1 MPNCSNIVENTVWN
15 IHSTMNLIK
24 VICFCLL
31 LYVLGYSVGGDNS
44 SSNFYQVKRYL
55 HNLLLQNYSKD
66 IHPVLD
72 HKKPVTIYVV
82 VFLKAIINYD
92 EIGGTLSMSLG
103 LELSWTDE
111 LLKWNPASYHN
122 ISALRIPSSEVW
134 TPRLFS
140 PNAFDT
146 FSIDMDNSR
155 SVVYLCNGTSK
166 YTVGVRS
173 STLCS
178 PNSRYF
184 PFDTQKCHIEI
195 VTLATYY
202 EEIFVANHVNE
213 HVFEE
218 NPVWKLESIKLFVD
232 NDEEMYTS
240 VLRIIIKIQRRHSF
254 FMVNIF
260 APIIFLAFVNLF
272 VFMLPVESGERV
284 SYAITVLLSFTVFL
298 SLLTD
303 YIPKSSLTISLFS
316 IYMFTVLAY
325 SSLITLSVV
334 IISDIHFTVEGQSP
348 KSILS
353 RMVVGIM
360 RGPKTKIRNVV
371 TEVTPTDIHTDNEEK
386 QTNYS
391 DTDYKTISC
400 TLDKVFINVYA
411 ILFVLITIF
420 FMTFIGV
427 EPQAEQN

>member
-1 MPNCSNIVENTVWN
+1 
-15 IHSTMNLIK
+15 MNLIK
-24 VICFCLL
+24 GICFGLL
-31 LYVLGYSVGGDNS
+31 LYVLGYSIGEDTL
-44 SSNFYQVKRYL
+44 SSNFYQVKRNL
-55 HNLLLQNYSKD
+55 HAFVLQNYSKD

-72 HKKPVTIYVV
+72 HKKPVTISVI
-82 VFLKAIINYD
+82 VFPKAIINYD

-111 LLKWNPASYHN
+111 LLRWDPASFHN
-122 ISALRIPSSEVW
+122 ISALRIPSSKVW
-134 TPRLFS
+134 TPSLFG

-146 FSIDMDNSR
+146 FSIDADNSR
-155 SVVYLCNGTSK
+155 SVVYLYDGTSK
-166 YTVGVRS
+166 YAVGVRS

-178 PNSRYF
+178 PISRYF
-184 PFDTQKCHIEI
+184 PFDTQTCHIEI

-202 EEIFVANHVNE
+202 EEIFVTDHVKE
-213 HVFEE
+213 HLFEE
-218 NPVWKLESIKLFVD
+218 NPIWKLQSIKIFVD
-232 NDEEMYTS
+232 NDEKTYAS
-240 VLRIIIKIQRRHSF
+240 VLRIMVKLQRRHSF

-260 APIIFLAFVNLF
+260 APVVFLAFVNLF
-272 VFMLPVESGERV
+272 VFMLPVESGDRV

-316 IYMFTVLAY
+316 MYMFTVLAY

-334 IISDIHFTVEGQSP
+334 IISDIHFTDEGQSP

-371 TEVTPTDIHTDNEEK
+371 TEVTPTDIHMDNEKE
-386 QTNYS
+386 QTKHS
-391 DTDYKTISC
+391 VTDYKTISC
-400 TLDKVFINVYA
+400 TLDNVFINVYA

-420 FMTFIGV
+420 FMTFIGM